1 MSATLQPDNQNRNHT
16 DNIGR
21 CFRVNSDLG
30 IVRYQGPVDGTRGT
44 WLGVEWLTPNRG
56 KHDGSKDGH
65 QYFHCHQ
72 TPKTGPHGSFI
83 RPVDRLVFGQ
93 TLLQAAKHRYIVD
106 DLKEL
111 EDIPLTI
118 DGCRGKIEAVGLDKI
133 AKQQSDL
140 TSLTVLGLDSCRVER
155 VGSDECEVRKTGELL
170 KNVCSLSLANNFLT
184 NWADVEDILGI
195 LPNLESLDISANH
208 IFSPITISCTKSFQI
223 DTLRI
228 NTMPMLTWS
237 DVVEISKQLQTK
249 RLSFGWSQLDHI
261 PSVPED
267 WQIEE
272 LSLESNL
279 LTDISVLGTLPK
291 LQLLNLRLN
300 PIISLNIKPTMFPSL
315 CTLNLSRTQIDSW
328 SAIDALINISSL
340 RTLSVLDTPLTAGDT
355 RYQIIARLPQ
365 ITKLDGTVITE
376 KERTEMERYYLVQ
389 CACSLDSL
397 EKSLLDQMTER
408 FPRIRELVEKHGM
421 PGVDSGKQENKIKAR
436 LAKVT
441 IQVVNGGN
449 DILGTSVVC
458 SETRSIIRTMLVRQ
472 LLPVIIKMAKTR
484 VFKVYL
490 CNDCDSGDSR
500 ESSW

>member
-1 MSATLQPDNQNRNHT
+1 MDDDSVKDIFKLTETINVHKTDSQGVPIVLEKERKKTGESPANISKQVGQITISKRIHGSEGMEVEEGGQQVSRKKYSVEILYDKAKPVQPPGT
-16 DNIGR
+16 DDSDDASDDDSDSSSSNSR
-21 CFRVNSDLG
+21 CSSESEQSSKAMASNNDDDDASD
-30 IVRYQGPVDGTRGT
+30 IRYQGPVDGTRGT

-228 NTMPMLTWS
+228 NTMPMLT
-237 DVVEISKQLQTK
+237 
-249 RLSFGWSQLDHI
+249 
-261 PSVPED
+261 
-267 WQIEE
+267 
-272 LSLESNL
+272 
-279 LTDISVLGTLPK
+279 
-291 LQLLNLRLN
+291 
-300 PIISLNIKPTMFPSL
+300 
-315 CTLNLSRTQIDSW
+315 
-328 SAIDALINISSL
+328 
-340 RTLSVLDTPLTAGDT
+340 
-355 RYQIIARLPQ
+355 
-365 ITKLDGTVITE
+365 
-376 KERTEMERYYLVQ
+376 
-389 CACSLDSL
+389 
-397 EKSLLDQMTER
+397 
-408 FPRIRELVEKHGM
+408 
-421 PGVDSGKQENKIKAR
+421 
-436 LAKVT
+436 
-441 IQVVNGGN
+441 
-449 DILGTSVVC
+449 
-458 SETRSIIRTMLVRQ
+458 
-472 LLPVIIKMAKTR
+472 
-484 VFKVYL
+484 
-490 CNDCDSGDSR
+490 
-500 ESSW
+500 